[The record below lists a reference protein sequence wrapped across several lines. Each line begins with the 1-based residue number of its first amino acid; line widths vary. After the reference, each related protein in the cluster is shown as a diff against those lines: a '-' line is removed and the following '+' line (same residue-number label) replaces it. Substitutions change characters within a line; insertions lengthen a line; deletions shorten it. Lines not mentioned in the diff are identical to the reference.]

1 MPYRQEAEAA
11 GKAKAAPMVMPHG
24 VFEIPA
30 LLLAASHGL
39 WLGVTVVIP
48 IDGAPALAHKEKCPI
63 GATFHILPSQHLSS

>member
-1 MPYRQEAEAA
+1 MPYRQAAEAA

-48 IDGAPALAHKEKCPI
+48 IDSASALGHMEKCSI
-63 GATFHILPSQHLSS
+63 GATFHILPSPHLSS